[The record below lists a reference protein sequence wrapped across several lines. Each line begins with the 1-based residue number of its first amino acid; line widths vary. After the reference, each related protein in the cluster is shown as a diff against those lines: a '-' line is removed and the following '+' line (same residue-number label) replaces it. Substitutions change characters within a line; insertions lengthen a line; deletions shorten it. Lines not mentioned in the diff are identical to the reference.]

1 MESDYMKLEN
11 IVPDRILD
19 TTGLS
24 CPMPVLKTKK
34 ALSGMDAGEVIEVI
48 SSDPG
53 SQKDIP
59 KLGDKGGNTYL
70 GSLAVDSRV
79 FKYYIRKG

>member
-1 MESDYMKLEN
+1 MTT
-11 IVPDRILD
+11 DRIVADIVLD

-24 CPMPVLKTKK
+24 CPMPLLKTKK
-34 ALSGMDAGEVIEVI
+34 TLSSMAPGEILEII
-48 SSDPG
+48 STDPG

-59 KLGDKGGNTYL
+59 KFGKKGQNEFLGMVDGNS
-70 GSLAVDSRV
+70 GA

>member
-1 MESDYMKLEN
+1 MELET
-11 IVPDRILD
+11 IVPDETLD

-24 CPMPVLKTKK
+24 CPMPLLKTKK
-34 ALSGMDAGEVIEVI
+34 ALSGMTEGQVIEVI

-59 KLGDKGGNTYL
+59 KLGNKGANTYL
-70 GSLAVDSRV
+70 GNLAADDGS
-79 FKYYIRKG
+79 FKYYIQKG

>member
-1 MESDYMKLEN
+1 MDLEQ
-11 IVPDRILD
+11 IAPDKKLD

-24 CPMPVLKTKK
+24 CPMPLLKTKK
-34 ALSGMDAGEVIEVI
+34 TLSQMTSGEILEVV

-59 KLGDKGGNTYL
+59 KFGNKGGNTYL
-70 GSLAVDSRV
+70 GHLSGDNGLH
-79 FKYYIRKG
+79 KYYIRKG

>member
-1 MESDYMKLEN
+1 
-11 IVPDRILD
+11 
-19 TTGLS
+19 
-24 CPMPVLKTKK
+24 MPLLKTKK
-34 ALSGMDAGEVIEVI
+34 TLAEMAAGEVIEVI

-59 KLGDKGGNTYL
+59 KFGDKGDNTYL
-70 GSLAVDSRV
+70 GNLTVDDGT

>member
-1 MESDYMKLEN
+1 MKLDK
-11 IVPDRILD
+11 IVPDIILD

-24 CPMPVLKTKK
+24 CPLPVLKTKK
-34 ALSGMDAGEVIEVI
+34 TLSRMVAGEVVEVR

-59 KLGDKGGNTYL
+59 NLGDKNGNTYL
-70 GSLAVDSRV
+70 GSLAVDSTV

>member
-1 MESDYMKLEN
+1 MNMEK
-11 IVPDRILD
+11 IIPDEKLD

-24 CPMPVLKTKK
+24 CPMPLLKTKK
-34 ALSGMDAGEVIEVI
+34 KLLEMAVGKILEVT

-59 KLGDKGGNTYL
+59 KIGNKGSNTYL
-70 GSLAVDSRV
+70 GHLAAENNI
-79 FKYYIRKG
+79 FKYYIRRG

>member
-1 MESDYMKLEN
+1 MELEN
-11 IVPDRILD
+11 IVADKTLN

-24 CPMPVLKTKK
+24 CPMPLLKTKK
-34 ALSGMDAGEVIEVI
+34 TLAGMAVGQVIEVI

-59 KLGDKGGNTYL
+59 KLGNKGGNTYL
-70 GSLAVDSRV
+70 GNTSADNGV

>member
-1 MESDYMKLEN
+1 MELESISVDKTLN
-11 IVPDRILD
+11 

-24 CPMPVLKTKK
+24 CPMPLLKTKK
-34 ALSGMDAGEVIEVI
+34 TLAGMAAGQVIEVI

-59 KLGDKGGNTYL
+59 KLGNKGGNTYL
-70 GSLAVDSRV
+70 GNIATDNGA

>member
-1 MESDYMKLEN
+1 MDLKDIM
-11 IVPDRILD
+11 PDQILD

-24 CPMPVLKTKK
+24 CPMPLLKTKK
-34 ALSGMDAGEVIEVI
+34 TLSSMEVGQIVEVI

-59 KLGDKGGNTYL
+59 TFGDKGDNRFL
-70 GSLAVDSRV
+70 GSFDAGNGSS
-79 FKYYIRKG
+79 KYYIRKG

>member
-1 MESDYMKLEN
+1 MELEN
-11 IVPDRILD
+11 SFPDRTLD

-24 CPMPVLKTKK
+24 CPMPLLKTKK
-34 ALSGMDAGEVIEVI
+34 ILSEMAAGEVVEVI
-48 SSDPG
+48 STDPG

-59 KLGDKGGNTYL
+59 KFGDKGGNTYL
-70 GSLAVDSRV
+70 GNIAADNGV

>member
-1 MESDYMKLEN
+1 MELDN
-11 IVPDRILD
+11 IVVDKTLN

-24 CPMPVLKTKK
+24 CPMPLLKTKK
-34 ALSGMDAGEVIEVI
+34 TLAGMASGQVIEVI

-59 KLGDKGGNTYL
+59 KFGNKGGNSYL
-70 GSLAVDSRV
+70 GNIAADNGA